1 MMDYVRLTTVA
12 RVMGVNISWLRG
24 LVYQKVMDDERESR
38 TKGSPHVM
46 HVQQCFQAI
55 VARRMRERRI
65 GYDLVRDAIWDL
77 EIDRQKRHEVKVATG
92 IKLVLNKSLLLLE
105 ARSLLKEAND
115 WEYGTEDEQ
124 QAA

>member
-1 MMDYVRLTTVA
+1 
-12 RVMGVNISWLRG
+12 
-24 LVYQKVMDDERESR
+24 
-38 TKGSPHVM
+38 
-46 HVQQCFQAI
+46 
-55 VARRMRERRI
+55 MRERRI